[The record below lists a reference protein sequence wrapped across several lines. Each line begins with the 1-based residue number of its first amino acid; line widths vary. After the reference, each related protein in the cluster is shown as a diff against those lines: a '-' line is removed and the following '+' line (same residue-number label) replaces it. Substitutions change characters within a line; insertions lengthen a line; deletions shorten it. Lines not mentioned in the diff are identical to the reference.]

1 MNQLKTDLQQVRDL
15 LADPQ
20 RWTQEYCGRDANG
33 DAITVPTDKAVCFC
47 LMGAIFQTQGT
58 ASSQRVHEIG
68 DHLNDSPLLEG
79 VSYIRF
85 NDTHTHGEVLAL
97 LDERIAAL

>member
-33 DAITVPTDKAVCFC
+33 DAITVPADKAVCFC

-58 ASSQRVHEIG
+58 TNGQRVDEIA

-79 VSYIRF
+79 VSYVRF
-85 NDTHTHGEVLAL
+85 NDTHIHAEVLAL